1 MEIQTNSMVVVDGE
15 QYVVRSTN
23 NGVHGVRCT
32 DAELSEGADL
42 GGRNTVYLGTAD
54 ELELKGAQIFALE

>member
-1 MEIQTNSMVVVDGE
+1 MEIQTNSVVVVDGE

-32 DAELSEGADL
+32 DAELADGADL

-54 ELELKGAQIFALE
+54 ELEAKGALVFALD